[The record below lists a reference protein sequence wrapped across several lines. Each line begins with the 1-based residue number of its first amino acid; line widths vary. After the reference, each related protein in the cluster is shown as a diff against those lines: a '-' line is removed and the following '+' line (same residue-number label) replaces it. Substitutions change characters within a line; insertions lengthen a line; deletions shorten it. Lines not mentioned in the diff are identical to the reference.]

1 MTHSTLIRMPRRS
14 PALAAVAALISLVS
28 GAAHADAE
36 RDLGNLLNDAWEW
49 QLRENPVFASRLGD
63 RRYNDR
69 WDDMS
74 IEAIERRQLEQR
86 QFLDRLLAINSAELD
101 DSDRLNYDLFRRDL
115 QNDIDGFRYRSYL
128 MPVSQRGG
136 VQNLESTAEGLRLAT
151 VDDYED
157 WLARM
162 AAVDKVID
170 QTLELQERGRRAG
183 YMPPRILMQRVP
195 PQIQAQLTENA
206 QDSPFFGSFRDMPG
220 AIPQAEQERLQQAA
234 IDIIDKEIVPAYRK
248 FSRYFETTY
257 LPASRDTI
265 GASELP
271 YGEEFYE
278 YRTRL
283 YTTTPMTPDE
293 IHNLGLSEVK
303 RIRSEMQLI
312 IDELEF
318 DGDFSAFLQFL
329 RSDTQFYYDDPDE
342 LFEAYLATS
351 KRIDPELV
359 RLFGKLPRIPYGL
372 RPIPESIAPD
382 TTTAYYSRPAA
393 DGSRAGYYY
402 VNLYRP
408 EVRPKYEIEVLTV
421 HEAVPGHHLQIS
433 LAQELDDVPEFRKY
447 SGFTAFI
454 EGWGL
459 YSESLGE
466 DLGLYKDPYS
476 KFGAL
481 TYEMWRAVR
490 LVVDTGMHYKG
501 WTRQQAIDFFK
512 DNAAKTELD
521 IINEIDRYIGNP
533 GQALAYKIG
542 QLKILELRA
551 EAQQALGEDFD
562 IRRFHDRLLSDGA
575 LPLEVLE
582 VRMKAWIADEMQGRS
597 AAGGDGP
604 GAPRRK

>member
-1 MTHSTLIRMPRRS
+1 MTAATPSAKYFLPLAIALLLVAGANARADTDREFATL
-14 PALAAVAALISLVS
+14 L
-28 GAAHADAE
+28 DE
-36 RDLGNLLNDAWEW
+36 AWEW

-69 WDDMS
+69 WADMS
-74 IEAIERRQLEQR
+74 IEAIERRQREQR
-86 QFLDRLLAINSAELD
+86 QMLDRLRSINPAELGD
-101 DSDRLNYDLFRRDL
+101 DNRLNYDLFRREL
-115 QNDIDGFRYRSYL
+115 QNDIDGYRYRAYL
-128 MPVSQRGG
+128 MPVSHRGG
-136 VQNLESTAEGLRLAT
+136 VQNLDATAEGLRLAT

-162 AAVDKVID
+162 AAVDTVID
-170 QTLELQERGRRAG
+170 QTVELQERGRRTG

-195 PQIQAQLTENA
+195 QQIQVQLVENA
-206 QDSPFFGSFRDMPG
+206 KESPFFKNFEEMPA
-220 AIPQAEQERLQQAA
+220 AIPEREQERLRQAA
-234 IDIIDKEIVPAYRK
+234 LAVIDQTIVPAYRE
-248 FSRYFETTY
+248 FSRYFERQY
-257 LPASRDTI
+257 LPASRDSI

-271 YGEEFYE
+271 DGAQYYE
-278 YRTRL
+278 YSTRV
-283 YTTTPMTPDE
+283 YTTTAMTPDE
-293 IHNLGLSEVK
+293 IHDLGLSEVR

-318 DGDFSAFLQFL
+318 DGAFAEFLHFL
-329 RSDTQFYYDDPDE
+329 RTDAQFYYDNPDA

-359 RLFGKLPRIPYGL
+359 KLFGKLPRMPYGL
-372 RPIPESIAPD
+372 RPIPDSIAPD

-421 HEAVPGHHLQIS
+421 HEAVPGHHLQIA
-433 LAQELDDVPEFRKY
+433 LAQELEDVPAFRKY

-490 LVVDTGMHYKG
+490 LVVDTGIHYKG

-521 IINEIDRYIGNP
+521 IINEIDRYIDNP

-542 QLKILELRA
+542 QLKILELRKKA
-551 EAQQALGEDFD
+551 EQALGDDFD
-562 IRRFHDRLLSDGA
+562 IRGFHDRLLSEGG

-582 VRMKAWIADEMQGRS
+582 VRMTEWLTAQLREAP
-597 AAGGDGP
+597 AAGE
-604 GAPRRK
+604 